1 MKLKNTK
8 RNLQVLLGSTKVSNV
23 PKIDVHVH
31 YLPKAYREAL
41 LNSGEEKPDGF
52 PTPKWNVDRHLK
64 VMKHLG
70 IATTMLSISSPHVNF
85 GDDEA
90 AKILARKVN
99 EDGAEVVKK
108 YPDKFGLL
116 ASLPLPNVKG
126 SIEEIEYALDILHA
140 DGFTLPT
147 NTQGIYMGNPCLDPI
162 FEELNRRRVV
172 VVLHPNKPSSV
183 PKGVNE
189 GLPVPAMEFLF
200 DTTRTVI
207 NMILK
212 GTLKRYS
219 HIKFVVPHAGAFLTI
234 LADRLDPFLEY
245 IPVEKEKV
253 NIDVYAALKG
263 LYYDVAGFCLPRQLE
278 NLLQIVDVSHLL
290 YGSDYPYTPE
300 FGCFALAALLEK
312 TELLT
317 DKQRRAIYYGNALKL
332 FPRLNSKIK

>member
-1 MKLKNTK
+1 MKFKNTK
-8 RNLQVLLGSTKVSNV
+8 RNLQVLLGSTKVSSV

-41 LNSGEEKPDGF
+41 LSSGEEKPDGF
-52 PTPKWNVDRHLK
+52 PTPEWNVDKHLK

-90 AKILARKVN
+90 ARILARKVN

-108 YPDKFGLL
+108 YSDKFGLL

-126 SIEEIEYALDILHA
+126 SIEEIEYALDILNV

-147 NTQGIYMGNPCLDPI
+147 NTRGVYLGNPCLDPV
-162 FEELNRRRVV
+162 FEELNKRKAVA
-172 VVLHPNKPSSV
+172 VLHPNKPSSI
-183 PKGVNE
+183 PEGVNE

-212 GTLKRYS
+212 GTLKHYPD
-219 HIKFVVPHAGAFLTI
+219 IKFVIPHAGAFLAI
-234 LADRLDPFLEY
+234 LADRLDPFLER
-245 IPVEKEKV
+245 IPVGKEKV
-253 NIDVYAALKG
+253 NVDVYAELKG

-278 NLLQIVDVSHLL
+278 NLLQIVDASHLL

-300 FGCFALAALLEK
+300 FGSFALVALLEK
-312 TELLT
+312 TKLLT
-317 DKQRRAIYYGNALKL
+317 DKERRAIYYDNALKL
-332 FPRLNSKIK
+332 FPRLDSNLL